1 MFAKKGEKDMLF
13 FRRTDGLVITED
25 QIVSA
30 AELVDGII
38 FPEED
43 GHNDAVRTYAGTCK
57 GILEEAEPDMADVIN
72 WIYEGDLDAARNLYQ
87 HILEKCYA
95 ELKLDITTQVPCIV
109 NGNTEIIQKSE
120 IMKERMLQM
129 LRWFGDD
136 PTLEFLHSDLFD
148 AYGPEDINRG
158 YVTGTV
164 YIGGKPTGLKRINT
178 ILNDIFGS
186 EEEVLQLA
194 QKDGIKIIPES
205 EIPEK
210 FPSEERNGWLDTPEC
225 RQMIQELCTNPKYRN
240 LKIIF

>member
-1 MFAKKGEKDMLF
+1 MLF
-13 FRRTDGLVITED
+13 FRRTNGLVITED

-57 GILEEAEPDMADVIN
+57 GILEEAEPDMADIIN
-72 WIYEGDLDAARNLYQ
+72 WIYEGDLDAARSLYQ
-87 HILEKCYA
+87 HILEKYYT
-95 ELKLDITTQVPCIV
+95 ELKLDMVIHVPYIV
-109 NGNTEIIQKSE
+109 TGNIEYIQKSG
-120 IMKERMLQM
+120 ISKERMLQM
-129 LRWFGDD
+129 VCWFKDD
-136 PTLEFLHSDLFD
+136 LTLEFLNSDLFD
-148 AYGPEDINRG
+148 AYGSEDINRG

-164 YIGGKPTGLKRINT
+164 YIDGKPTGLKKINT
-178 ILNDIFGS
+178 ILDDIFGS
-186 EEEVLQLA
+186 KEEVLRLA

-210 FPSEERNGWLDTPEC
+210 FPSEERNGWVDTPEC
-225 RQMIQELCTNPKYRN
+225 RQMIQELCTNLKYRN

>member
-1 MFAKKGEKDMLF
+1 MLF
-13 FRRTDGLVITED
+13 FRRKNGMIVSEE
-25 QIVSA
+25 QIASA
-30 AELVDGII
+30 AELVDEII
-38 FPEED
+38 FPEE
-43 GHNDAVRTYAGTCK
+43 GHDEAVRTYAKTCK
-57 GILEEAEPDMADVIN
+57 GILEEAEPDMADVVN
-72 WIYEGDLDAARNLYQ
+72 WIYEGDLDAARSLYQ
-87 HILEKCYA
+87 YILEKRHA

-109 NGNTEIIQKSE
+109 TGNTECIQKSG
-120 IMKERMLQM
+120 ITKERMLQM
-129 LRWFGDD
+129 LYGFGND

-210 FPSEERNGWLDTPEC
+210 FPSEERNGWLDTSEC

-240 LKIIF
+240 VSFSAIE